1 MALQKPLHV
10 VLHDDLHPVKHP
22 DLQVNLQ
29 LPLHVVV
36 HDVLQVVL
44 HPPLQVPV
52 QPPHFA
58 AIYVICGP
66 ISTGSHDGI
75 NASIISSIIVDE
87 SLNILFPPFSYQI
100 IQICCFRRSCK
111 TETVN

>member
-29 LPLHVVV
+29 VPLHVVV

-52 QPPHFA
+52 QPPHFV

-66 ISTGSHDGI
+66 MSTGSNVGI
-75 NASIISSIIVDE
+75 NASIMSCIIVED
-87 SLNILFPPFSYQI
+87 SSNIIFCPLLFFLL
-100 IQICCFRRSCK
+100 F
-111 TETVN
+111 NLLF